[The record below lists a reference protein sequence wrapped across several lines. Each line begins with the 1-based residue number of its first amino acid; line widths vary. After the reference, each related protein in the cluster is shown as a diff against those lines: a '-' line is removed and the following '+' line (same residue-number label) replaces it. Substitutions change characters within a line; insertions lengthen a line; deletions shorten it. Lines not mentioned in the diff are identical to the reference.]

1 MKASREE
8 MDGNWLG
15 QHSTKVTE
23 KWWDF
28 STAPQAQAK
37 SGGSGEVPDM
47 SPFQQKAAGGQP
59 PAQEQPMD

>member
-47 SPFQQKAAGGQP
+47 SPFQQKAAG
-59 PAQEQPMD
+59 